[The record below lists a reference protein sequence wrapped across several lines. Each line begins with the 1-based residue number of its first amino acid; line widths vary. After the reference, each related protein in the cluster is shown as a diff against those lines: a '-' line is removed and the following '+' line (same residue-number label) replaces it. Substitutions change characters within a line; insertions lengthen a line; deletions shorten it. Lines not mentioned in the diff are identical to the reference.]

1 MKKSKLN
8 AVLASVLSLGVVC
21 SGCSVYAARAEEPT
35 IPVEPLA
42 PVGLYS
48 EENNAETIKEEFEE
62 YKTNREVLVR
72 KIESSKE
79 KVDDKEL
86 KELSSYLKFL
96 LYDVL
101 KELDLLSRHWSP
113 EINELFCGCSWECVP
128 ADVRNFISMA
138 KSEDTC
144 GFLENYLDG
153 LCKLVEFLPEEF
165 KSEKTLFP
173 ILREI
178 FYEITKKE
186 NPTTPLQSLT
196 PGGLHFKKSKAK
208 RIKEEFNKYKA
219 NREVLVR
226 KIESSKE
233 KVDDEELKG
242 LASYFDDIL
251 YEVLKGLNSL
261 SQHWSPEINELFCG
275 CSWEC
280 IPQINCEFVSMAK
293 DENTCGLLEEI
304 LNNIC
309 DVVDILPEEFES
321 EKTLFSILRE
331 IFYEVGKITEIF
343 VENNKLI

>member
-48 EENNAETIKEEFEE
+48 EENKAEIIKEEFEE

-79 KVDDKEL
+79 KVDD
-86 KELSSYLKFL
+86 
-96 LYDVL
+96 
-101 KELDLLSRHWSP
+101 
-113 EINELFCGCSWECVP
+113 
-128 ADVRNFISMA
+128 
-138 KSEDTC
+138 
-144 GFLENYLDG
+144 
-153 LCKLVEFLPEEF
+153 
-165 KSEKTLFP
+165 
-173 ILREI
+173 
-178 FYEITKKE
+178 
-186 NPTTPLQSLT
+186 
-196 PGGLHFKKSKAK
+196 
-208 RIKEEFNKYKA
+208 
-219 NREVLVR
+219 
-226 KIESSKE
+226 
-233 KVDDEELKG
+233 EELNG

-251 YEVLKGLNSL
+251 YEVLKELGSL
-261 SQHWSPEINELFCG
+261 SKHWSPEINELFCG